1 MLNRRK
7 DVVLEEE
14 EQMLRVRKHLE
25 GRELRGTCICQRSG
39 TQADE
44 DTALKA
50 SASSASHQQNT
61 PGPHQQS
68 DPGATAELS
77 PEALEPVSNQFSFSF

>member
-1 MLNRRK
+1 
-7 DVVLEEE
+7 
-14 EQMLRVRKHLE
+14 MLRVRKHLE
-25 GRELRGTCICQRSG
+25 GIKQRGTYIRQRSG

-44 DTALKA
+44 DTAPKA

-68 DPGATAELS
+68 SSAATAELS
-77 PEALEPVSNQFSFSF
+77 PEALEPVSNLFSFSF